1 MSDAIKMPE
10 RERGAALLT
19 VLLLVAVMAVITAT
33 ALDRLRLSTRLAVNG
48 AAMAQARA
56 YSYAAEAIAAVRLED
71 LIQSSPAQLTVN
83 GDWLGRDLPVPVDRG
98 QAVVNISDGQNCFN
112 LNSLVSGKG
121 GQLSA
126 NRRSIGQFAKLMTL
140 LAIAPADAAVIAD
153 ATADWID
160 SDSDALP
167 SGAEDGYYA
176 GLSSPFLAA
185 NRLLVDAGELRAVRG
200 VTSSHFERLRPW
212 ICALPISEPV
222 KLNANTLI
230 PERAILL
237 AALLEGKVSP
247 TQAKALLAIR
257 PAGGYGSAVRFWA
270 QPQLAAAQI
279 PADIQGQIGVTSNW
293 FFIRS
298 RIAAESI
305 ELESEALL
313 DARSPQVRTIW
324 RRWGDAG

>member
-56 YSYAAEAIAAVRLED
+56 YSYAAEAIAAARLED
-71 LIQSSPAQLTVN
+71 LIQASPAQLTAN

-98 QAVVNISDGQNCFN
+98 QAVVNITDGQNCFN
-112 LNSLVSGKG
+112 LNSLVSGRG

-126 NRRSIGQFAKLMTL
+126 NRRSIDQFAELMTL

-153 ATADWID
+153 STADWID

-167 SGAEDGYYA
+167 YGAEDGYYA

-185 NRLLVDAGELRAVRG
+185 NRLLIDAGELRAVRG
-200 VTSSHFERLRPW
+200 VTSSHYERLHPW

-222 KLNANTLI
+222 KLNANTLM

-237 AALLEGKVSP
+237 TALLKGKVSP
-247 TQAKALLAIR
+247 AQAKALLAIR

-305 ELESEALL
+305 ELESEALV
-313 DARSPQVRTIW
+313 DARSPKVRTIW